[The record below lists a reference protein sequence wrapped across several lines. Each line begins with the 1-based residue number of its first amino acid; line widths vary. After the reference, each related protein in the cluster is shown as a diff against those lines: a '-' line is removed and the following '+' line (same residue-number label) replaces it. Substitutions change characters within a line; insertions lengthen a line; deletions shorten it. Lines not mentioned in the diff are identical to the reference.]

1 MDVEDLLARN
11 RDRIQ
16 EICRK
21 HGASNIRIFGSVARH
36 TAGEASDIDF
46 LVDLDPGRTL
56 FDLGGLAYDLGM
68 LLGRPVDVAT
78 PGLLRA
84 KIRSRIVREA
94 VPL

>member
-1 MDVEDLLARN
+1 MDLDILLAQNKDEIR
-11 RDRIQ
+11 
-16 EICRK
+16 EICRRY
-21 HGASNIRIFGSVARH
+21 GASNIRIFGSVARH
-36 TAGEASDIDF
+36 TADEASDIDF

-56 FDLGGLAYDLGM
+56 FDLGGLAYDLGH

-84 KIRSRIVREA
+84 RIRSRIVREA